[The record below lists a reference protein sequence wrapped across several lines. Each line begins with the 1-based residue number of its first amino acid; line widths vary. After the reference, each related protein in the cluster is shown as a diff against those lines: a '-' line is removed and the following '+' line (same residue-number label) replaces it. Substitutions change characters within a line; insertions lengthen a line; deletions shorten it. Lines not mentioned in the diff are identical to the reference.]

1 MQKVSYNKSLG
12 NKLKPVNMPNI
23 KLPKW
28 TADILN
34 ESKNN
39 GIFTV
44 ESQDI
49 VNGRIM
55 NKGFNKSKQAK
66 DYLRNRTNAYE
77 KEIRKSQVILKRKNL
92 TDATK
97 KKHQKNIKELEK
109 RVTKI
114 EDTRE
119 LRAEREVLKAKKL
132 AKQAELKM
140 IEENEKRGIGINN
153 EVIEDIQDAIT
164 EIDNE
169 ISMLG
174 KGSIKELITRL
185 EQSILRVFGD
195 SGGVKLQRTSLCG
208 DLIAKLKSLTKK
220 IKKSKIDDIVDK
232 CMDVLDKWYNMY
244 YANHGYNTYGQFVMG
259 QLAKG
264 FKNNELVGELMEVIN
279 SEIQ

>member
-1 MQKVSYNKSLG
+1 MQKVNYNKSLG
-12 NKLKPVNMPNI
+12 SKLKPVNIPSI

-34 ESKNN
+34 ESKIN
-39 GIFTV
+39 GVFTV
-44 ESQDI
+44 VSQDL
-49 VNGRIM
+49 VNGRIK
-55 NKGFNKSKQAK
+55 NKGFKKSQQAK

-77 KEIRKSQVILKRKNL
+77 KEIRKSQGILKRKNL
-92 TDATK
+92 TDETR

-114 EDTRE
+114 EDTRD

-169 ISMLG
+169 IAMLG

-185 EQSILRVFGD
+185 EQSILRMFGD
-195 SGGVKLQRTSLCG
+195 SGGVRLQKTKLCG

-232 CMDVLDKWYNMY
+232 CMDVLDTWYEMY
-244 YANHGYNTYGQFVMG
+244 YANHGYNTQGQFVMG

-264 FKNNELVGELMEVIN
+264 FKNEELIGKLMEVIN